1 MTSRRRRHA
10 IAIAA
15 AFAAVVAVGAPS
27 AAQPTTRPGAGSAVG
42 PAVGSPRPM
51 TAVDLIDV
59 PRLSDPQLSPDGTQL
74 VFLRSDADWHANKRI
89 AHVWRAA
96 VATGET
102 TQLTSGAEGETS
114 PRWSPD
120 GRTLAFIAKRSGDD
134 VAQIYLLP
142 VSGGEAIRLTDH
154 DATPSALAWM
164 PDGRAVLFV
173 APEAKTA
180 AEKAREKAKDD
191 VYTFDEDYKQA
202 HLWRVDLPSPSP
214 LSSGGAS
221 RPPAG
226 RETRITGGDFT
237 VGAFEI
243 ARDGRRILHQRL
255 PDPLFASSERG
266 ELWLMDADGQHAT
279 AITANGI
286 AEGAATL
293 SPDGAEV
300 LFTAA
305 ASATLQSYYNG
316 KAFAVSARGGPPRL
330 ITPADFPYE
339 VERAEW
345 SRDGRTVYF
354 VANTG
359 LRSQVFA
366 VPAGGGAPTAI
377 TRGDHTVLGWQ
388 YLEGPDAHIFGLDEA
403 SNAGDLYIVAGTA
416 SQPTR
421 VTHVFDDLAARFR
434 LPRVEAVSWTAP
446 DGATIEGLLYY
457 PLDYVAGTR
466 VPLVVQTHG
475 GPASS
480 DRFGFGAW
488 SSYTAVLAARGYAV
502 LKPNYRGSTGYGD
515 VFLRDMVGH
524 YFKNAHLDV
533 LAGVD
538 ALVARGI
545 ADPDRLVKMGWSAG
559 GHMTNKLI
567 TFTDR
572 FKAASSGAGAAN
584 WVSMYAQSDVRSY
597 RTPWF
602 GGTPWQA
609 GAPIDVYWEQ
619 SPIRDVAKV
628 KTPTIFI
635 VGEKDPRVPMP
646 QSVEMHRALK
656 SLGVPTALY
665 VAPREQH
672 GFVELRHQLTKIN
685 VELDWFE
692 KWVGKR
698 PYTWETAPDRDADS
712 AVAR

>member
-1 MTSRRRRHA
+1 MTTRLRVLPAVAVAALLTA
-10 IAIAA
+10 IAPA
-15 AFAAVVAVGAPS
+15 
-27 AAQPTTRPGAGSAVG
+27 AAQPPTRAAIGA
-42 PAVGSPRPM
+42 PRPM

-59 PRLSDPQLSPDGTQL
+59 PRLSDPQLSPDGTHV

-89 AHVWRAA
+89 AHIWRAA

-102 TQLTSGAEGETS
+102 TQLTAGAEGETS

-120 GRTLAFIAKRSGDD
+120 GRTVAFIAKRAGDD
-134 VAQIYLLP
+134 VAQIYVLP
-142 VSGGEAIRLTDH
+142 VAGGEAARLTAH
-154 DATPSALAWM
+154 DAAPTALAWQ
-164 PDGRAVLFV
+164 PDGRALLFV

-191 VYTFDEDYKQA
+191 VYAFDEDYKQA
-202 HLWRVDLPSPSP
+202 HLWRVELPTPATTST
-214 LSSGGAS
+214 GGAS
-221 RPPAG
+221 RPPVG
-226 RETRITGGDFT
+226 HVTRLTSGDFT

-255 PDPLFASSERG
+255 PNPLFGSSERG
-266 ELWLMDADGQHAT
+266 ELWLMDADGQHA
-279 AITANGI
+279 AAVTANGI
-286 AEGAATL
+286 VESAATL
-293 SPDGAEV
+293 SPDGADV

-305 ASATLQSYYNG
+305 ASAALETYHNG
-316 KAFAVSARGGPPRL
+316 KVFTVSARGGPPRL

-345 SRDGRTVYF
+345 SRDGRAIYF

-359 LRSQVFA
+359 LRSQLFT
-366 VPAGGGAPTAI
+366 VPTSGGAPKAI
-377 TRGDHTVLGWQ
+377 TSGDHTVLGWH
-388 YLEGPDAHIFGLDEA
+388 YFEGPDRHVFGLDEA
-403 SNAGDLYIVAGTA
+403 ANAGDLYVLAGA
-416 SQPTR
+416 AGPPAR
-421 VTHVFDDLAARFR
+421 VTHVFDDLARRFR
-434 LPRVEAVSWTAP
+434 LPRVEALSWTAA
-446 DGATIEGLLYY
+446 DGVTIEGLLYY

-480 DRFGFGAW
+480 DRFGFGSW

-515 VFLRDMVGH
+515 PFLRDMVGH

-533 LAGVD
+533 MAGVD
-538 ALVARGI
+538 ALVTRGL

-635 VGEKDPRVPMP
+635 VGEKDPRVPLA
-646 QSVEMHRALK
+646 QSIEMHRAVK

-665 VAPREQH
+665 VAPREPH
-672 GFVELRHQLTKIN
+672 GFLELRHQLTKIN
-685 VELDWFE
+685 VELEWFE
-692 KWVGKR
+692 KWVTKR

-712 AVAR
+712 APAR

>member
-1 MTSRRRRHA
+1 MTTRTPFRCVLLA
-10 IAIAA
+10 VAVIAA
-15 AFAAVVAVGAPS
+15 GVPAAAQAPARRAS
-27 AAQPTTRPGAGSAVG
+27 AA
-42 PAVGSPRPM
+42 PRPM

-59 PRLSDPQLSPDGTQL
+59 PRLSDAQLSPDGAQI
-74 VFLRSDADWHANKRI
+74 VFLRSDADWPANKRI
-89 AHVWRAA
+89 THVWRAV

-102 TQLTSGAEGETS
+102 TQLTTGVEGETT

-120 GRTLAFIAKRSGDD
+120 GRTIAFIAKRSGDD
-134 VAQIYLLP
+134 VAQIYVLP
-142 VSGGEAIRLTDH
+142 VAGGEATRLTTH
-154 DATPSALAWM
+154 DTAPTALAWM
-164 PDGRAVLFV
+164 PDGKALLFL
-173 APEAKTA
+173 APEARTA
-180 AEKAREKAKDD
+180 SEKAREKAKDD
-191 VYTFDEDYKQA
+191 VYAFDEDYKQR
-202 HLWRVDLPSPSP
+202 HLWRVELAAPAPAVRPSTGHVS
-214 LSSGGAS
+214 
-221 RPPAG
+221 
-226 RETRITGGDFT
+226 RITGGDFS

-243 ARDGRRILHQRL
+243 ARDGRRIVHQRL
-255 PDPLFASSERG
+255 PDPLFGSSDRG
-266 ELWLMDADGQHAT
+266 EIWLMDADGGHAT
-279 AITANGI
+279 AVTSNAIVESG
-286 AEGAATL
+286 ATL
-293 SPDGAEV
+293 SPDGAQV

-305 ASATLQSYYNG
+305 ANAALEGYHNS
-316 KAFAVSARGGPPRL
+316 KVFAVGAGGGAPRL

-339 VERAEW
+339 VERADW
-345 SRDGRTVYF
+345 SRDGRSVYF

-359 LRSQVFA
+359 VRSQLFVT
-366 VPAGGGAPTAI
+366 PAAGGAPAPLTSGDHAI
-377 TRGDHTVLGWQ
+377 TGWH
-388 YLEGPDAHIFGLDEA
+388 YFEGPDAHAFGVDEPT
-403 SNAGDLYIVAGTA
+403 NAGDLHVLRPGG
-416 SQPTR
+416 QPARITR
-421 VTHVFDDLAARFR
+421 VFDDLATRFR
-434 LPRVEAVSWTAP
+434 LPRVEAISWTAA

-457 PLDYVAGTR
+457 PLDYVAGAR

-515 VFLRDMVGH
+515 PFLRDMVGH

-545 ADPDRLVKMGWSAG
+545 ADPDRLIKMGWSAG

-584 WVSMYAQSDVRSY
+584 WVSMYGQSDVRSY

-602 GGTPWQA
+602 GGTPWQPN
-609 GAPIDVYWEQ
+609 APIDVYWEQ
-619 SPIRDVAKV
+619 SPLRDVARV

-635 VGEKDPRVPMP
+635 VGEKDPRVPLA
-646 QSVEMHRALK
+646 QSIEMHRALK
-656 SLGVPTALY
+656 SLGVPTFLY
-665 VAPREQH
+665 VAPRELH

-685 VELDWFE
+685 VELEWFE
-692 KWVGKR
+692 RWVGKR

-712 AVAR
+712 APSH

>member
-1 MTSRRRRHA
+1 MTTRTPFRCLLLA
-10 IAIAA
+10 VAVIAA
-15 AFAAVVAVGAPS
+15 GVPAAAQAPARRAS
-27 AAQPTTRPGAGSAVG
+27 AA
-42 PAVGSPRPM
+42 PRPM

-59 PRLSDPQLSPDGTQL
+59 PRLSDAQLSPDGTQI

-89 AHVWRAA
+89 THVWRAV

-102 TQLTSGAEGETS
+102 TQLTAGVEGETS

-120 GRTLAFIAKRSGDD
+120 GKTIAFIAKRSGDD

-142 VSGGEAIRLTDH
+142 VAGGEATRLTAH
-154 DATPSALAWM
+154 DAAPTALAWM
-164 PDGRAVLFV
+164 PDGKALLFV
-173 APEAKTA
+173 APEARTA

-191 VYTFDEDYKQA
+191 VYAFDEDYKQR
-202 HLWRVDLPSPSP
+202 HLWRVELPAAPSA
-214 LSSGGAS
+214 GAAS
-221 RPPAG
+221 RPSAGARQPRHRRRLLRRRVRDRARRAPHRPPAPAEPAV
-226 RETRITGGDFT
+226 RLERSRR
-237 VGAFEI
+237 AL
-243 ARDGRRILHQRL
+243 ADGRRRRARRRRHVEHHRRGRRDPVARRRPGPVHGGGERRARGVPQQQGVRGGRRRRRAPADHARRL
-255 PDPLFASSERG
+255 PLRGRAGRVVARRAIRLLRRQHGRPLAAVRGASGR
-266 ELWLMDADGQHAT
+266 WRAAP
-279 AITANGI
+279 IT
-286 AEGAATL
+286 
-293 SPDGAEV
+293 S
-300 LFTAA
+300 
-305 ASATLQSYYNG
+305 
-316 KAFAVSARGGPPRL
+316 
-330 ITPADFPYE
+330 
-339 VERAEW
+339 
-345 SRDGRTVYF
+345 
-354 VANTG
+354 
-359 LRSQVFA
+359 
-366 VPAGGGAPTAI
+366 
-377 TRGDHTVLGWQ
+377 GDHAILGWH
-388 YLEGPDAHIFGLDEA
+388 YFEGPDVHVFGLDEPA
-403 SNAGDLYIVAGTA
+403 NAGDLHVLRPGG
-416 SQPTR
+416 QPAR
-421 VTHVFDDLAARFR
+421 VTRVFDDLATRFR
-434 LPRVEAVSWTAP
+434 LPRVEAITWTAP

-457 PLDYVAGTR
+457 PLDYVAGAR

-515 VFLRDMVGH
+515 AFLRDMVGH

-545 ADPDRLVKMGWSAG
+545 ADPDRLIKMGWSAG

-584 WVSMYAQSDVRSY
+584 WVSMYGQSDVRSY

-609 GAPIDVYWEQ
+609 NAPIDLYWEQ
-619 SPIRDVAKV
+619 SPLRDVAKV

-635 VGEKDPRVPMP
+635 VGEKDPRVPLA
-646 QSVEMHRALK
+646 QSIEMHRALK
-656 SLGVPTALY
+656 SLGVPTTLY
-665 VAPREQH
+665 VAPREPH

-685 VELDWFE
+685 VELEWFE
-692 KWVGKR
+692 RWVTKR

-712 AVAR
+712 APAR